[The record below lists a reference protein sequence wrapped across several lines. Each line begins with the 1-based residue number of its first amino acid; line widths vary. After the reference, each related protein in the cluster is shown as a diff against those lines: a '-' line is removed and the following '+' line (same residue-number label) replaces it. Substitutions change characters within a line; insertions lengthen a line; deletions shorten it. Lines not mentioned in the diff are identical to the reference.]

1 VKFNA
6 KILMPKYNQ
15 FQSRIQKVQKFV
27 DSEVIRKCDPYVPFK
42 TGMLRDSVKFGTKIG
57 SGKIR
62 WIAPYAQRQY
72 YKGSATGKRGRRWG
86 ERAIAAHGDEII
98 RGAQKKLNGGK

>member
-1 VKFNA
+1 MKFDS
-6 KILMPKYNQ
+6 KIIMPKFSQ

-27 DSEVIRKCDPYVPFK
+27 DSEVIRKCDPYVPLK
-42 TGMLRDSVKFGTKIG
+42 TGMLRDSVKLGTKIG

-72 YKGSATGKRGRRWG
+72 YKGSAAGKRGRLWG
-86 ERAIAAHGDEII
+86 QRAMANHGDEII
-98 RGAQKKLNGGK
+98 RGAQKKLNEEK

>member
-1 VKFNA
+1 MKFSS
-6 KILMPKYNQ
+6 KINMPKFSQ

-27 DSEVIRKCDPYVPFK
+27 DSEVIRKCDPYVPFE

-72 YKGSATGKRGRRWG
+72 YKGSAAGKRGRRWA
-86 ERAIAAHGDEII
+86 ERAIANHGDEII
-98 RGAQKKLNGGK
+98 RGAQKKLNEGK